1 MLKVGCLTTWKRRHG
16 RLNYQF
22 EELAIPCYGYV
33 GANPTY
39 QRSQVMTEGA
49 IQIRTSNDGVPSN
62 SGRCHSTT
70 P

>member
-39 QRSQVMTEGA
+39 QAQ
-49 IQIRTSNDGVPSN
+49 PSDD
-62 SGRCHSTT
+62 
-70 P
+70 

>member
-22 EELAIPCYGYV
+22 EELAIPCDGYV

-39 QRSQVMTEGA
+39 QRRSLVMTEGA
-49 IQIRTSNDGVPSN
+49 I
-62 SGRCHSTT
+62 
-70 P
+70 